1 MNTQRTSFSFPIWFI
16 ALFSLTIH
24 AQKSF
29 NSLGESALS
38 IGHDVSRTYRFN
50 FTLRSRYF
58 LYKHNTLNYQ
68 QQQLDIFHLST
79 FKLIQRLNTALG
91 VYYRNRDWFNTGS
104 DELRL
109 MEELNYKISWRQKLF
124 KHRFR
129 AEQRIFNTKTIY
141 RQRYKLGTNVPL
153 LPLKKLNTSTYLSTS
168 LEALWSLSKQI
179 KGETDIRITAQIVW
193 PFLKKQKLKTGIEH
207 RLEAFN
213 LKAKNNLFI
222 LTSAS
227 FNI

>member
-24 AQKSF
+24 AQNSF

-58 LYKHNTLNYQ
+58 LYRLNTLSYRQ
-68 QQQLDIFHLST
+68 QQADIFHLST
-79 FKLIQRLNTALG
+79 FKLTLNQNIGLG
-91 VYYRNRDWFNTGS
+91 IYYRNRDWFNTGS
-104 DELRL
+104 DEFRL
-109 MEELNYKISWRQKLF
+109 MEEYNHKATWGLHLF

-129 AEQRIFNTKTIY
+129 TEQRIFNTQTIY
-141 RQRYKLGTNVPL
+141 RQRYKLATDL
-153 LPLKKLNTSTYLSTS
+153 SLRHKKTTVKTYVNAA
-168 LEALWSLSKQI
+168 LEALWSLGKQM
-179 KGETDIRITAQIVW
+179 KSETDVRIAAQLVW
-193 PFLKKQKLKTGIEH
+193 PILKNLKIKTGLEH

-213 LKAKNNLFI
+213 IKAKNNLFI
-222 LTSAS
+222 LSSVA
-227 FNI
+227 FNL